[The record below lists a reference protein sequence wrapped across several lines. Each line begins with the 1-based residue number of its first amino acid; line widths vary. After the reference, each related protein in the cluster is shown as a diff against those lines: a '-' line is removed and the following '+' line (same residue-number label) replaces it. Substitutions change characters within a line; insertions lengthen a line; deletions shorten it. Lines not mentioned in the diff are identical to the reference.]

1 MGFSIGAFV
10 GGFAEKAVEIE
21 EESAKI
27 GLERLKEAM
36 DDFREEAKD
45 FKPKRLAEIKSK
57 KEQAKFLRSLFE
69 KEGDT
74 PGKYDEYVKV
84 LLDGGDA
91 VVQNFINNATKA
103 N

>member
-45 FKPKRLAEIKSK
+45 FKPKRSRNK
-57 KEQAKFLRSLFE
+57 K
-69 KEGDT
+69 
-74 PGKYDEYVKV
+74 
-84 LLDGGDA
+84 
-91 VVQNFINNATKA
+91 
-103 N
+103 